1 MVTITEEEYNRLVNS
16 AKFLNCLEACG
27 VDNWEWYSEALKMFK
42 EEYND

>member
-27 VDNWEWYSEALKMFK
+27 VGNWDGYEYAIDML
-42 EEYND
+42 EEDIND